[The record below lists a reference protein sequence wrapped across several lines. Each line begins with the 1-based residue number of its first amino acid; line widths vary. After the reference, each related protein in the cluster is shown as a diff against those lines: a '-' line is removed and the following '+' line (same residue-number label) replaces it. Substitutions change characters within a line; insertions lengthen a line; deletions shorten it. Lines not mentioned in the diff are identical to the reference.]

1 MAHEFRQ
8 YICFECNWVGDW
20 ATIVMLLL
28 ALSFETGWH
37 HSKHKV
43 KHSYHFGDLQEQ
55 AARPSDSSGSLTDDL
70 HSKVKHTR
78 LSKELVDRAG
88 NEFMILGFLAFC
100 IFIFNVSGGFDWCT
114 SVSQASDFD
123 LPLSAAE
130 WLHLAEFIH
139 MQLFFAML
147 VYFALISRAVRG
159 SENKIK
165 LWEKMC
171 MQWTS
176 IQGKKARALR
186 RPSSLSTMDIDLESY
201 TCWRQYFITRTV
213 QWQQQ
218 RPAIFHDLM
227 QGLEIDDAADD
238 ASVRFEDVL
247 DKEFSFGAYLSLAV
261 ASGTQDSVQI
271 HPITWFMVIFLFGF
285 FALFDRLTHL
295 GLHLWAPVFI
305 IAAVTLLGVMRMVI
319 VRKQHHMENRLHANS
334 STGDASPRVLDICRG
349 HAKGSDGS
357 MGTLAIA
364 ESTKRQF
371 RQRHRHEIIM
381 LRMLQVVLFLI
392 SYVFA
397 AFMMNTQLW
406 SDSTWLCFLCTSGFI
421 ILFASLA
428 VLLPTAV
435 PLFLGMCA
443 MPPHIDEEN
452 FDHFCMLLLQNR
464 ARSEFRMWR
473 ELTKSYQFHAVA
485 SRSVEGVPVQNSKV
499 LSELSSEK
507 VWAEGHLSE
516 DCEGGLVQPEIS
528 LTADSVESPST
539 QESQKI
545 VSRWRQGVFAPRI
558 ESWSV

>member
-78 LSKELVDRAG
+78 LSKELVNRAG

-227 QGLEIDDAADD
+227 QRLEIDDAADD
-238 ASVRFEDVL
+238 TSARFQDML
-247 DKEFSFGAYLSLAV
+247 DREFSFGAYLALAV
-261 ASGTQDSVQI
+261 ASGTRDSVQI
-271 HPITWFMVIFLFGF
+271 HSITWSMVIILFVF
-285 FALFDRLTHL
+285 FALFDCLTGV
-295 GLHLWAPVFI
+295 GLHVLAPGFI
-305 IAAVTLLGVMRMVI
+305 IVAAIMLGVMKLVV
-319 VRKQHHMENRLHANS
+319 VRKQCQVEKGWHAEW
-334 STGDASPRVLDICRG
+334 DARCG
-349 HAKGSDGS
+349 HASGNNDSS
-357 MGTLAIA
+357 VGTFAVG

-371 RQRHRHEIIM
+371 HERHRTPIIM
-381 LRMLQVVLFLI
+381 LRMLQVVIFLI

-397 AFMMNTQLW
+397 KFVTNTHLYADSKWFQFSCIGAFA
-406 SDSTWLCFLCTSGFI
+406 
-421 ILFASLA
+421 ILVISLA
-428 VLLPTAV
+428 LVLPTAV
-435 PLFLGMCA
+435 PLFLGMFA
-443 MPPHIDEEN
+443 MPPYVDEEN
-452 FDHFCMLLLQNR
+452 FESFCTLLLQNR

-473 ELTKSYQFHAVA
+473 ELTKSGHFHASA
-485 SRSVEGVPVQNSKV
+485 SKSVEDVLMQDAKV
-499 LSELSSEK
+499 SEDGS
-507 VWAEGHLSE
+507 AEGHRSE
-516 DCEGGLVQPEIS
+516 DGAGGCGGEEVEGALMEIS
-528 LTADSVESPST
+528 LTIKEEEGAPT
-539 QESQKI
+539 RESQKSDYSLESTC
-545 VSRWRQGVFAPRI
+545 VSI
-558 ESWSV
+558 